1 MEQPVVNGVA
11 RDPSGATFAIVGIAN
26 TPTDW
31 AKVFRSLANTDL
43 TFDPAAGADQAVL
56 RAVAEATGSAAT
68 REAPAAAVTGAR
80 SMSMTPPSVL
90 NLNAYLMYA
99 LGKVA
104 RRRLTDKLEARGLR
118 LWHLTV
124 MTLLADLGP
133 QMKTALASRLDMNAS
148 DLVKIVNDLARIG
161 QVDCVRDATDRR
173 RVVVRLTPEGR
184 TYLADLSAEIASTD
198 DEILAPLDAGERE
211 QLASLLRRVH
221 SHLEPAP
228 AGVVHERRGGG
239 ARITRPEPEL
249 PVHADSFED
258 GRIDWTRPAEEI
270 ARLVAARRPRRPH
283 AYTHHGGRRIEIL
296 AATVTRRPYAGTP
309 GLVLHSEDEGVVIVT
324 GTDAHTGAN
333 HGLVPTLVRT
343 EEGREIPARD
353 HFRAAGVLVDL
364 D

>member
-11 RDPSGATFAIVGIAN
+11 HDLSGATFAIVGIAN

-43 TFDPAAGADQAVL
+43 TFDPVAGADQAVL
-56 RAVAEATGSAAT
+56 RAVAEATGSTAA
-68 REAPAAAVTGAR
+68 REAPPAAVAGAR
-80 SMSMTPPSVL
+80 SLSMTPPSVL

-228 AGVVHERRGGG
+228 AGVVHERRGG
-239 ARITRPEPEL
+239 ARVARPETEL
-249 PVHADSFED
+249 PLQAGPFED

-270 ARLVAARRPRRPH
+270 ARLVAAGGPRRPH
-283 AYTHHGGRRIEIL
+283 AYTRHEGRRIEIL

-324 GTDAHTGAN
+324 GADAHTGAN

-343 EEGREIPARD
+343 DGGEEIPARD

>member
-1 MEQPVVNGVA
+1 MEQPVVNGFA
-11 RDPSGATFAIVGIAN
+11 CDPSGATFAIVGIAN
-26 TPTDW
+26 APTDW

-43 TFDPAAGADQAVL
+43 TFDPAAGPDPAVL
-56 RAVAEATGSAAT
+56 SAVAEATGTGADRGA
-68 REAPAAAVTGAR
+68 RPAAVTGAR

-104 RRRLTDKLEARGLR
+104 RRRLADKLEARGLR

-161 QVDCVRDATDRR
+161 QVDCVRDQTDRR
-173 RVVVRLTPEGR
+173 RVVVRLTSEGR
-184 TYLADLSAEIASTD
+184 TYLAGLSAEIASTD

-228 AGVVHERRGGG
+228 AGVVHEARGG
-239 ARITRPEPEL
+239 TRTPGSEPGL
-249 PVHADSFED
+249 PAQADSVED
-258 GRIDWTRPAEEI
+258 GRVDWTRPAEEI
-270 ARLVAARRPRRPH
+270 ARLVADGRSRRPH
-283 AYTHHGGRRIEIL
+283 AYTRHEGRRIEIL
-296 AATVTRRPYAGTP
+296 AATVSGRPYAGTP
-309 GLVLHSEDEGVVIVT
+309 GLVLHSEEEGVVIVA
-324 GTDAHTGAN
+324 GTDAHTGGN

-343 EEGREIPARD
+343 EEGNEIPARD